1 MAWWLL
7 RFRQES
13 RRFNANTIRAVVAL
27 KLHAM
32 IWSLLPLFFSAL
44 LLACTSATAQ
54 HEDVFDQ

>member
-1 MAWWLL
+1 MVAALSAGVKAL
-7 RFRQES
+7 
-13 RRFNANTIRAVVAL
+13 FNANTIRAVVAL